1 MWNASNN
8 LKYNIFVFLEP
19 AWPSG
24 TYGLPKTTDSCPAG
38 WVQGSRTQDMENDG
52 AFQSAFSSLF
62 DMDAVLDQTGKYVK
76 RKFCMKTF
84 SDGKNK
90 LWPAGRYYSL

>member
-1 MWNASNN
+1 
-8 LKYNIFVFLEP
+8 
-19 AWPSG
+19 
-24 TYGLPKTTDSCPAG
+24 
-38 WVQGSRTQDMENDG
+38 MENDG

-90 LWPAGRYYSL
+90 LWPAGWYYSL